1 MKKYTYAEVLEASTK
16 YFNGNDLSG
25 KVFVDK
31 YALRDLE
38 DSDLF
43 LELSPVDMHKRIAKE
58 FAKIEKKKFGKN
70 AMSYKE
76 IFDCLDGFKRIV
88 PQGSP
93 MYGIGNPRPISLSNC
108 YVLDA
113 PEDSY
118 GGIHLVDQQLT
129 QISKRRGGVGI
140 DLSKLRPAGAAT
152 HNSSR
157 ASTGLVSFAARFSNS
172 IREVGQ
178 GGRRGALMLTIDVHH
193 PDALAFAQVKK
204 DMTKVTG
211 ANLSIRLTDEFLE
224 AVTNDEDYEVRW
236 PVDAKKPKVSE
247 MRNAREMWS
256 QIIECAHG
264 MAEPGLL
271 FWDKIIRE
279 SPADCYGE
287 HGFDTICTNPCSE
300 LPLCSHDSCRLLLLN
315 LLTYV
320 KNPFTKKAYFDYDWF
335 YADSKIAQRFM
346 DNMIDLEL
354 EKVNQIIKKI
364 KSDPEPAHIKQNEL
378 DIWHKI
384 KRMCEQGRRTGTGIT
399 GLGDAIAALGIKYD
413 SKKGVDTCEHI
424 YQALKFACYE
434 SSIDMAEELGTFEV
448 WNADNEKDC
457 PFFKRFYNETC
468 ELNDGKA
475 VSGRSLMRRMKKV
488 GRRNIALLTTAPA
501 GSVSMMTQT
510 SSGIEPVFSLYY
522 MRKKKGN
529 PNDQDFRSDEVDQ
542 NGDHWM
548 HFVQMHP
555 PYRQWM
561 REQLKKLP
569 EEDITLE
576 EAKSL
581 LKHPWVG
588 SLAPDLNWKKRS
600 GMQGRVQSHVDHAIS
615 STINLPN
622 EVTVEEVADIYE
634 TAWKEGCKGITVY
647 RDGCRTGVIVSIDDE
662 KEEVPDKRPKQVKC
676 DVHHITKKG
685 EEYFV
690 LVGIIGDKPYEVFA
704 GKNGFMSK
712 KVKEGKIVRAR
723 KGVYRAELDDDTEIL
738 PQDLCSNEE
747 EMITRLASS
756 CLQNGTD
763 IHDIVLQLEKSQG
776 DILGFGKSIARA
788 LKKYIADGTQIK
800 GEVCSQCSVVDSL
813 IRQEG
818 CATCQNCGFSKCS

>member
-1 MKKYTYAEVLEASTK
+1 MKKYTYNEVLEASTE

-31 YALRDLE
+31 YALRDLK

-43 LELSPVDMHKRIAKE
+43 LELTPADMHKRIAKE
-58 FAKIEKKKFGKN
+58 FARIEKKKFGEN

-76 IFDCLDGFKRIV
+76 VFACLEGFKRIV

-113 PEDSY
+113 PYDSY

-140 DLSKLRPAGAAT
+140 DLTNLRPAGAVT
-152 HNSSR
+152 LNSSR
-157 ASTGLVSFAARFSNS
+157 YSTGTVSFAERFSNS

-178 GGRRGALMLTIDVHH
+178 GGRRGALMLTINVHH
-193 PDALAFAQVKK
+193 PDVLDFAKVKK

-211 ANLSIRLTDEFLE
+211 ANLSIKLTDEFLE
-224 AVTNDEDYEVRW
+224 AVTNDEDYEVRF
-236 PVDAKKPKVSE
+236 PVDAKKPKISE
-247 MRNAREMWS
+247 MRNAREVWR

-271 FWDKIIRE
+271 FWDKIITE
-279 SPADCYGE
+279 SPADYYKE
-287 HGFDTICTNPCSE
+287 HGFETICTNPCSE

-320 KNPFTKKAYFDYDWF
+320 WF
-335 YADSKIAQRFM
+335 YQDAKIAQRFM

-354 EKVNQIIKKI
+354 EKIDQIIKKI
-364 KSDPEPAHIKQNEL
+364 ESDPEPENIKQNEL
-378 DIWHKI
+378 NIWNKI
-384 KRMCEQGRRTGTGIT
+384 RDMCEKGRRTGTGIT
-399 GLGDAIAALGIKYD
+399 ALGDAIAALNIKYD
-413 SKKGVDTCEHI
+413 SKKGIDTCEHI
-424 YQALKFACYE
+424 YQSLKFACYE
-434 SSIDMAEELGTFEV
+434 SSIDMAEQLGPFKV
-448 WNADNEKDC
+448 WNADNEKNC

-468 ELNDGKA
+468 ELNGAKT

-510 SSGIEPVFSLYY
+510 SSGIEPVFLLYY
-522 MRKKKGN
+522 LRKKKGN
-529 PNDQDFRSDEVDQ
+529 LNDQDFRSDEVDQ

-548 HFVQMHP
+548 HFIQMHP
-555 PYRQWM
+555 PYRKWLQGH
-561 REQLKKLP
+561 LGK
-569 EEDITLE
+569 EDITIE
-576 EAKSL
+576 DAEKVS
-581 LKHPWVG
+581 KQPWQG

-600 GMQGRVQSHVDHAIS
+600 GMQGRVQQHVDHAIS

-622 EVTVEEVADIYE
+622 NVTVEEVAEIYE

-647 RDGCRTGVIVSIDDE
+647 RDGCRTGVIVATDDKDE
-662 KEEVPDKRPKQVKC
+662 TPEERPKKVQC
-676 DVHHITKKG
+676 DVHHITKRG

-690 LVGIIGDKPYEVFA
+690 LVGLINEKPYEVFA
-704 GKNGFMSK
+704 GKNGFMGK
-712 KVKEGKIVRAR
+712 KVKEGTIVRAR
-723 KGVYRAELDDDTEIL
+723 KGVYRAELDDGTEIL
-738 PQDLCSNEE
+738 PQDFCNDEE

-756 CLQNGTD
+756 CLQNNVD

-788 LKKYIADGTQIK
+788 LKKYIPDGTEIK
-800 GEVCSQCSVVDSL
+800 GEVCPQCSASDSL